1 MKQGAICEYLEWD
14 SRFFGRRI
22 ARAGVNRLTDDAVA
36 EIGAW
41 CLLHK
46 IECLYFLG
54 DAADSI
60 TTRLAESNNFNLVDI
75 RLTLEIQVPAQC
87 APNVSSS
94 RIRGFL
100 EQDIP
105 VLRGIAKTSHRDS
118 RFYFD
123 RNFPVRLCDELYE
136 TWIEK
141 SCRGSAH
148 NVLVAEHEGAPVGYI
163 TCHLDGPESGQIGLI
178 SVRADIQGKGLGKAL
193 VCQATNWFAEQE
205 IKTVRVVTQGRN
217 ARAQRLYQRCGFV
230 TRSVELWYHRWF
242 VAREENP

>member
-1 MKQGAICEYLEWD
+1 
-14 SRFFGRRI
+14 
-22 ARAGVNRLTDDAVA
+22 
-36 EIGAW
+36 
-41 CLLHK
+41 
-46 IECLYFLG
+46 LG
-54 DAADSI
+54 DAGDPI
-60 TTRLAESNNFNLVDI
+60 TTRLAESNNFKLVDI

-87 APNVSSS
+87 APDTSSS

-105 VLRGIAKTSHRDS
+105 VLRGIAKASHRDS

-123 RNFPVRLCDELYE
+123 GNFPVRLCDELYE

-163 TCHLDGPESGQIGLI
+163 TCHLDGPESGHIGLI
-178 SVRADIQGKGLGKAL
+178 SVQADIQGKGFGKAL
-193 VCQATNWFAEQE
+193 VCQATSWFAEQK
-205 IKTVRVVTQGRN
+205 IKTVHVVTQGRN
-217 ARAQRLYQRCGFV
+217 VRAQRMYQRCGFV

-242 VAREENP
+242 VEREENP